1 MSFIKKRK
9 RRYFML
15 VLCLVSCLTL
25 EGGQSSKLICKAKQQ
40 SQDSTGKDTGGGTQ
54 ASSEDGEG
62 IQGGSDAGSM
72 AGFVIDNQN
81 CYENMDKSYSGGY
94 IPRVEGKKAVV
105 VLPLLAKRKLSQN
118 RVNVSLRF
126 GESEQLPFVQKN
138 FEKTVAY
145 GYHKTGNQGKLS
157 GCYLITFALELKKEY
172 YNGNYPVSLSVSAE
186 EESGGEISQE
196 FTVYVALTDGKEMD
210 GDSTQGAGES
220 GATSYFAIDNRTVYP
235 GMNRSYSKG
244 YVPKEG
250 PGKVLLV
257 LPLQAKRPLS
267 KKELTASIRFG
278 ESENLPFV
286 HKNYNKIIRYGN
298 HQTGKKGK
306 KAGCYLVNFEL
317 SLKADYYNGSYPV
330 TVAVTAQDGS
340 GLEIS
345 QEFTVYVSLT
355 GGKQPEGDAAQA
367 GAEENQPQFAPK
379 VRVAACQLSDHTIL
393 CGKEFTAKLTLLNSS
408 KTGPVKN
415 MLVKIVP
422 GENVELADATGSS
435 YVEYLESG
443 KSCTLSV
450 SLRIKAAAPG
460 GQYEVGVT
468 MDYADQKG
476 NPYTMEETVKISA
489 QQQAQLEIAPLGMPR
504 EIQLG
509 ETMELQAQ
517 AMNLGKGKLY
527 NVRAS
532 LEAEGLTASGLA
544 FIGDMEAGTS
554 MNGSLELMAEGLSG
568 DSLYG
573 TTHGKIV
580 FYYEDEQGKE
590 MTQEQEF
597 ETTILSPLKAGQD
610 DTPTDD
616 TKQWWIIMGVIVFCL
631 VQAAVMVLYRRRK
644 GKL

>member
-1 MSFIKKRK
+1 MIFVKRWKRK
-9 RRYFML
+9 YFML
-15 VLCLVSCLTL
+15 LLCLVSCLMV
-25 EGGQSSKLICKAKQQ
+25 EMGKSNILISKAKQQ
-40 SQDSTGKDTGGGTQ
+40 TQESTGKDTEG
-54 ASSEDGEG
+54 SSEDGEG
-62 IQGGSDAGSM
+62 IPGGSDAGSM
-72 AGFVIDNQN
+72 GGFVIDNQN
-81 CYENMDKSYSGGY
+81 RYEDMDKSYSGGY
-94 IPRVEGKKAVV
+94 LPKIEGKKAVV

-126 GESEQLPFVQKN
+126 GESEHLPFVQKN
-138 FEKTVAY
+138 YEKTVAY

-186 EESGGEISQE
+186 DESGVEISQE
-196 FTVYVALTDGKEMD
+196 FTVSVALTNGKEMD
-210 GDSTQGAGES
+210 GDSAQGTGES
-220 GATSYFAIDNRTVYP
+220 GGASYFAIDNRTVYP
-235 GMNRSYSKG
+235 GMNRSYSRG

-250 PGKVLLV
+250 SGKVHLL
-257 LPLQAKRPLS
+257 LPLQAKRSLS

-278 ESENLPFV
+278 ESENLPFI
-286 HKNYNKIIRYGN
+286 HKNYDKMIRYGN

-306 KAGCYLVNFEL
+306 KAGCYLVNFDL

-330 TVAVTAQDGS
+330 TVAVTAQDES

-345 QEFTVYVSLT
+345 QEFTLYVSLT
-355 GGKQPEGDAAQA
+355 RGKQPEGDAAQA

-408 KTGPVKN
+408 KTSPVKN
-415 MLVKIVP
+415 MLIKIAP
-422 GENVELADATGSS
+422 GENVELTEATGSS
-435 YVEYLESG
+435 YVNHLESG
-443 KSCTLSV
+443 KTCTVSV
-450 SLRIKAAAPG
+450 PLRVKAVAPG
-460 GQYEVGVT
+460 GQYEIGVT

-489 QQQAQLEIAPLGMPR
+489 QQQAELEIAPLGMPR
-504 EIQLG
+504 EIQMG
-509 ETMELQAQ
+509 ETIELQAQ

-532 LEAEGLTASGLA
+532 LEADGLAASGMA

-554 MNGSLELMAEGLSG
+554 MNGSMELTVEGLSG

-573 TTHGKIV
+573 TTQGKVI

-597 ETTILSPLKAGQD
+597 ETTILSPLKAEQN
-610 DTPTDD
+610 DTPEDD
-616 TKQWWIIMGVIVFCL
+616 TKQWWVIMGVIVFCL

-644 GKL
+644 EKL